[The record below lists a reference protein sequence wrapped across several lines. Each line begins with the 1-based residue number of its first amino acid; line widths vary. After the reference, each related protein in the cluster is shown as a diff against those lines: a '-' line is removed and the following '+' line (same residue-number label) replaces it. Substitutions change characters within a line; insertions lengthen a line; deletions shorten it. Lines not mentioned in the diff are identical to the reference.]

1 MTIKTIIVDDEQH
14 CIDTLHW
21 QLEKYVDNLE
31 ILATFNSPK
40 AALAFLNSNSV
51 DLVFLDIEMP
61 EMNGFELLNNV
72 ENVGFEVIFA
82 TAYDEFA
89 IKAFNASA
97 IDYLLKPIN
106 KDLLISSIEKVR
118 EKKKPSILPEQMD
131 ILYGALSSKSP
142 RKERIAVPTQE
153 GLHFVKIAE
162 IMYCT
167 SDSNYTNI
175 HRIDGKTILV
185 SRTLKEIEA
194 MLVDLHFL
202 RIHHSHLINLHKI
215 ERYIRGDGGYVVMDD
230 KKSLSVSRS
239 RKETLLG
246 VFGN

>member
-1 MTIKTIIVDDEQH
+1 MIIKTIIIDDEQH
-14 CIDTLHW
+14 CIDTLQW
-21 QLEKYVDNLE
+21 QLEKYVDKLE
-31 ILATFNSPK
+31 ILGTFNSPK
-40 AALAFLNSNSV
+40 AALAFLNSHPV

-61 EMNGFELLNNV
+61 EMNGFELLKMV
-72 ENVGFEVIFA
+72 TKVDFEIIFA

-106 KDLLISSIEKVR
+106 KDLLIASIDKVR
-118 EKKKPSILPEQMD
+118 TKNKPSILSEQMD
-131 ILYGALSSKSP
+131 ILYGALSEKAP
-142 RKERIAVPTQE
+142 VKERIAVPTQE

-175 HRIDGKTILV
+175 HRTDGSTILV
-185 SRTLKEIEA
+185 SRTLKQIEA
-194 MLVDLHFL
+194 MLADVHFL

-215 ERYIRGDGGYVVMDD
+215 ERYIRGDGGYVIMDD

-239 RKETLLG
+239 RKEVLLG